1 MTKTTLKYRSSLIM
15 LYVLAI
21 AATAVFVGLLLLP
34 SALWQFKPY
43 RQLNVWTIDKTVPYP
58 DFREHAGF
66 FWILKNEK
74 IAKPGARQLYS
85 ERSDYFGFYPY
96 GKNEWRGVSMPT
108 SGARPDVIYI
118 TDTYGVYKDD
128 YMQKRLSSDLSPKL
142 YGALNSDDI
151 LTIRR
156 NLGAG
161 NTLISEFN
169 TAASPTNLSD
179 RLTLGRLLGLNW
191 RGWIGKY
198 FEDLSPEG
206 EVPVWVVTNYET
218 QNRKKWS
225 FFGRGYVLLSDND
238 DIVVLSEKED
248 IGAKGLKFSYQG
260 NWGEKLGLK
269 APVSYRYWF
278 EWTVPDAGA
287 ETVAEFHFDLTAA
300 GKAKL
305 DAIKL
310 PDTFP
315 AIIHTPNAQYMGWYF
330 AGDFADMQF
339 STTPFKMVGIA
350 AIKRLLADDTVD
362 SNMYFYWQAYVP
374 LMRHILAEADSA
386 KAARATIA
394 GEKTEIAVPVRA
406 FGKGFQVRGK
416 DGVWKDF
423 YIRGVNMGLAEPG
436 KYFTDFPDSVDTY
449 RRWLGQIAD
458 MNANTIRVYTLP
470 PPEFYKALLVHNT
483 ERPDQALYL
492 LQELW
497 PEEHPANGDYLAA
510 EYQAAYLKEID
521 YGIDAVYGR
530 ANIPERKGRAWGI
543 YSADVSRWLL
553 GWLVG
558 RELES
563 EEVMSNDQRN
573 KGVSFKGDYV
583 SAGPEASPTE
593 VWLAESLDEV
603 ASIEAARYNA
613 LHPVAMVSWPTLDP
627 AWHDT
632 EWDPVTGKKNK
643 GNDRAIVTIDHLEI
657 TPAMTAGLFGAYHIY
672 PNYPDFMNNEPSYGG
687 YKDAEGMLR
696 YGGYLQEF
704 MQSHKRYPAVV
715 AEFGMANGFGVAHI
729 APDGLNHGGAT
740 ETQAGRNILRMYEAI
755 KREGYAGA
763 VIFEWMDEWVKK
775 TWTTETLMIPY
786 DRHVL
791 WHNVVD
797 PEQNYGLMANEVTP
811 PAEAQRTYAG
821 SGNVESMQVSAD
833 ASYLNISLRLKE
845 KPDFSTEELLI
856 GLDTLG
862 RGLGAMTWPVIGRQ
876 TRSGLEFVVRISSA
890 DKADL
895 LVIPSYNAAL
905 ARYATVRQENGTFE
919 RIDML
924 VNGAVTTK
932 DGRRIPE
939 RRFDASALR
948 KGAFDEAGNLWNLN
962 GSTLSIRLPWTY
974 LNVADPSTRNVIQ
987 DTRTGI
993 YIANRDELKTMQS
1006 DGFVLD
1012 AIVWD
1017 RAQGKAAGGI
1027 ASDPG
1032 LPYFWKLWEDTP
1044 PYRERLKK
1052 SYFIVKGAWAAEAAA
1067 AKNKADAAAK

>member
-1 MTKTTLKYRSSLIM
+1 MTKTTLRYRSSLAVI
-15 LYVLAI
+15 YAIAI
-21 AATAVFVGLLLLP
+21 AATAIFVGLLLLP
-34 SALWQFKPY
+34 SVLWQLKPY
-43 RQLNVWTIDKTVPYP
+43 RELNVWTIDKTVPYP

-74 IAKPGARQLYS
+74 IAKPGAKQLYS

-108 SGARPDVIYI
+108 SGPRPDLIYI

-161 NTLISEFN
+161 NTLIAEFN

-198 FEDLSPEG
+198 FEDLSPSG
-206 EVPVWVVTNYET
+206 EVPVWVVTNYEA
-218 QNRKKWS
+218 QNRKKWEY
-225 FFGRGYVLLSDND
+225 FGRGYVLLSDND

-248 IGAKGLKFSYQG
+248 VGAKGLKFAYREG
-260 NWGEKLGLK
+260 WGEKFGQK
-269 APVSYRYWF
+269 EPVSYRYWF
-278 EWTVPDAGA
+278 EWTLPDPGA
-287 ETVAEFHFDLTAA
+287 ETVADYHFDLTAA

-305 DAIKL
+305 DAAKL

-315 AIIHTPNAQYMGWYF
+315 AIIHSPNTQYTGWYF

-339 STTPFKMVGIA
+339 STTPFKMLGIA

-362 SNMYFYWQAYVP
+362 SNMYFYWKAYVP
-374 LMRHILAEADSA
+374 LMRHILAEAEAA
-386 KAARATIA
+386 KASRATMA
-394 GEKTEIAVPVRA
+394 GGKTELAVPTRA
-406 FGKGFQVRGK
+406 FGKGFQVRDK
-416 DGVWKDF
+416 DGVWRDF
-423 YIRGVNMGLAEPG
+423 YIRGVNMGFAEPG

-483 ERPDQALYL
+483 ERPDRALYL

-510 EYQAAYLKEID
+510 DYRTAYLKEID

-573 KGVSFKGDYV
+573 RGVSYKGAYV
-583 SAGPEASPTE
+583 SAGAGASPTE

-603 ASIEAARYNA
+603 ASIEAARYNT

-672 PNYPDFMNNEPSYGG
+672 PNYPDFMVNELSYGA
-687 YKDAEGMLR
+687 YKDAQGVLR

-704 MQSHKRYPAVV
+704 MKSHKRYPAVV

-729 APDGLNHGGAT
+729 APDGLNHGGVT
-740 ETQAGRNILRMYEAI
+740 ETSAGVNILRMYEAI

-797 PEQNYGLMANEVTP
+797 PEQNYGLMANEVIP
-811 PAEAQRTYAG
+811 PVEPQRAYAG
-821 SGNVESMQVSAD
+821 TGSVESMQVAAD
-833 ASYLNISLRLKE
+833 ASYLNITLRLRG
-845 KPDFSTEELLI
+845 KPDFSREELMI

-862 RGLGAMTWPVIGRQ
+862 RGLGAMAWPDIGLK
-876 TRSGLEFVVRISSA
+876 TKSGLEFVVRIGSA

-905 ARYATVRQENGTFE
+905 SRYATARQENGTFE

-924 VNGAVTTK
+924 VNGAVTAK
-932 DGRRIPE
+932 DGRNIPE
-939 RRFDASALR
+939 RRFDASTLR
-948 KGAFDEAGNLWNLN
+948 RGSFDEAGNLWNLN

-974 LNVADPSTRNVIQ
+974 LNVADPSSRTLIQ
-987 DTRTGI
+987 DTRTGV
-993 YIANRDELKTMQS
+993 YIAGRDEIRTTPS

-1012 AIVWD
+1012 AVAWD
-1017 RAQGKAAGGI
+1017 RAQGKVAGGLV
-1027 ASDPG
+1027 SDPA
-1032 LPYFWKLWEDTP
+1032 LPYFWKVWEDAP

-1052 SYFIVKGAWAAEAAA
+1052 SFFIVKEAWAAEAAA
-1067 AKNKADAAAK
+1067 AKGQGGAAAK